1 MFPVGAGTV
10 GSPPGHGLQQRR
22 RRAHVSIQSQIQAK
36 RDTLAPSMRRV
47 ADAILADP
55 GLVLEETISELA
67 RKCATSETTIVRFC
81 RTLGLAGYV
90 QLRLALATEVGREG
104 ARRSPTATYGSDISA
119 GSTLEEVVAS
129 IGFTENLG
137 IEETINSLDIAELGR
152 VVDAIDAATRIS
164 VYGVSASGWSAAD
177 LHRKLFRIGRV
188 AYSFADGHDA
198 VTSLGLMGPG
208 DVAVGFSHRGT
219 TAEVVRFLEAARE
232 RGVTAV
238 AITNA
243 AGSPVAAAADLVLRT
258 AVRESPFRSGA
269 MASRTAQL
277 LIVDCIFVAVAQR
290 RMTETVDA
298 LRDTHDAVA
307 QFRDN

>member
-1 MFPVGAGTV
+1 M
-10 GSPPGHGLQQRR
+10 
-22 RRAHVSIQSQIQAK
+22 SIQSQIQAK

-55 GLVLEETISELA
+55 SLVLEETISELA

-104 ARRSPTATYGSDISA
+104 ARRSPAATYGSDISA

-152 VVDAIDAATRIS
+152 VVDAIDAAARIS

-198 VTSLGLMGPG
+198 VTSLGLMGAG

-243 AGSPVAAAADLVLRT
+243 ADSPVAAAADLVLRT

>member
-1 MFPVGAGTV
+1 M
-10 GSPPGHGLQQRR
+10 
-22 RRAHVSIQSQIQAK
+22 SIQSQIQAK

-55 GLVLEETISELA
+55 SLVLEETISELA

-81 RTLGLAGYV
+81 RSLGLAGYV

-104 ARRSPTATYGSDISA
+104 ARRSPAAATYGSDISA

-152 VVDAIDAATRIS
+152 VVDAIDAAARIS

-198 VTSLGLMGPG
+198 VTSLGLMGAG

-243 AGSPVAAAADLVLRT
+243 AGSPVAGAADLVLRT

-307 QFRDN
+307 QFRDS